1 MYHTELK
8 DMGGF
13 ICNPCVSGYMPEDDY
28 GMGGENLEAPEYPG
42 PNVLGHT
49 PLIGSVRRANDLP
62 VIRDELA
69 DAVDENITDLPDE
82 PKIPALNTK

>member
-1 MYHTELK
+1 LRISNLEI
-8 DMGGF
+8 GAF
-13 ICNPCVSGYMPEDDY
+13 IYNWHIYPCMPEDDY

>member
-1 MYHTELK
+1 MLYL
-8 DMGGF
+8 
-13 ICNPCVSGYMPEDDY
+13 PMPEDEY